1 MAPQRVG
8 FALVAAV
15 LLAAS
20 VQASLYRVNPSVD
33 TRTVGMYAAN
43 QDTVYL
49 NVSFVAMT
57 DSGEAPID
65 FTAPELG
72 TMSAELMYA
81 FFPWFAGPAPCP
93 ATGNPSLD
101 FTHLD
106 FQVSSIEYVCART
119 TAPVAPEP
127 FPHRPGRRCPTF
139 AATARQTI
147 TAML

>member
-81 FFPWFAGPAPCP
+81 FFPWFAAPTPCP
-93 ATGNPSLD
+93 AIGHPGLD

-127 FPHRPGRRCPTF
+127 FPHRPARRCPTF